1 MKTDRIKSDIM
12 SSGSVRKNYWENIYN
27 LKKLTEVGWY
37 QAKPE
42 MSLQLI
48 SSVGLSKTSKIIDV
62 GGGDGM
68 LVDNLLHYGYTNLTV
83 LDVSNKAIDRAKLR
97 LGKKADLVTWICSDV
112 TEFTPKETYD
122 LWHDRACFHF
132 LTEKKEVAAY
142 HKVIT
147 KSLKMQGVLVLGTFS
162 KTGPLKCSGLDIQQ
176 YDEEDLKQVFSDQFE
191 IIDCVKS
198 VHATPSNSIQNY
210 VFCRF
215 KKSRRT
221 RII

>member
-1 MKTDRIKSDIM
+1 MN
-12 SSGSVRKNYWENIYN
+12 RKKHWEEIYTTKD
-27 LKKLTEVGWY
+27 LQDVSWY
-37 QAKPE
+37 QMMPVT
-42 MSLQLI
+42 SLNLI
-48 SSVGLSKTSKIIDV
+48 TSSNLPKDAAIIDI
-62 GGGDGM
+62 GGGDSF
-68 LVDNLLHYGYTNLTV
+68 LVDHLLDLGYKDITV
-83 LDVSNKAIDRAKLR
+83 LDISQQAIDKAKKR
-97 LGKKADLVTWICSDV
+97 LGERQTEVTWIV
-112 TEFTPKETYD
+112 TDITDFTSQKRYD

-215 KKSRRT
+215 KK
-221 RII
+221 IAEQE